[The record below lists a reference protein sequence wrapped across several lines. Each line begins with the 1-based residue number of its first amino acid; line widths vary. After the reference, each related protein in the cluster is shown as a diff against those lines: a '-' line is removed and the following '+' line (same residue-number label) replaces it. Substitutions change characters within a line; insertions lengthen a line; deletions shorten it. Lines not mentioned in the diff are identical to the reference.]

1 MKKSRSFKIVFFLSL
16 WVFSMLS
23 YNITLANPI
32 AENSILAVQQTS
44 LLKGT
49 VVDNTGETI
58 IGASVI
64 VKGTNIGIVTDIDG
78 NFELNVPSLNATIV
92 VSYVGYK
99 TKEVPLNGRNN
110 ISITISE
117 DTEMLDEVVVV
128 GYGSQKKV
136 NLTGSVS
143 SVDMSELAESRPVTN
158 ISSGLA
164 GLAAGV
170 YVNSS
175 SNRPTNNN
183 ASILVRGQGTLN
195 NSAPLVIVDG
205 VESDISNVNPEDIDN
220 MSVLKDAA
228 SASIYGS
235 RAANGVILITTK
247 KGKAGKMVINYNG
260 YLSLQ
265 SVANTI
271 EPVTNYANYMELIN
285 EGMKNSNQS
294 LPFSQGSIDK
304 WREMEGKEPL
314 MYPNNDWRDE
324 VFRTANSQ
332 NHSLSLSGGAENV
345 RFFSSFRFMDNP
357 GVIEKAGVTR
367 YDIRTNVEGKLR
379 EWMTIGTNINASTS
393 NFGLG
398 SYALDD
404 LFLYA
409 QASTPGFVLRS
420 PDGRYGS
427 VGNSEDD
434 PQSNNVLHRL
444 NASTGE
450 DKRQRG
456 SAQFYT
462 NINPF
467 EGFTVTGS
475 FSYDTSN
482 QKRSSK
488 PVFNDRW
495 NFLTNTIASAGKGRT
510 SIMNASAKTDRY
522 FMDISG
528 TYETTFFDKLDVKA
542 LAGASQEQYSSER
555 FQTSKQD
562 LIDPSLGVIDAAI
575 GDASS
580 SGSKYEW
587 AMRSYFGRINLNWAE
602 KYLLELNLRADGS
615 SRFLSSERWGYFPSF
630 SAGWRVDQEPFMA
643 SLLEKGLSS
652 LRLRASYG
660 SLGNNSVGN
669 SESEGH
675 YDALSVYSIGNY
687 VLNGSVQQG
696 LYQNAIAN
704 SLLTWE
710 QTYMANF
717 GLDFS
722 FLNNKLTST
731 IDVFNKRT
739 VGILINLP
747 APLVHGTASIPK
759 QNSATVINNGVEL
772 TLGWRDNVG
781 DFNYYVRGNL
791 SYIKNEVT
799 KYKGDEYTIV
809 NNGLIQE
816 GLPIGIQYLLTAD
829 RIIQT
834 DEDLALVQKM
844 IDNAP
849 VDPNTNNK
857 RNPFAAYGKPS
868 KGDILYKDVNGDGII
883 NDEDRTT
890 FGSGANPTLMF
901 GLSLGANYK
910 GFDFSTLI
918 QGTGGLKMYYADN
931 YYRPSVRWGYQI
943 NQEIA
948 DGRWYEGRTTPA
960 KFPRLLNYSDT
971 KNIRP
976 SDFWLANK
984 SYLKIRNIQLG
995 YTLPKDLLSK
1005 VEIERV
1011 RFYVSLEN
1019 YFTFTSY
1026 PGIDPEVRN
1035 TDYPTMRQ
1043 AVFGVNFTF

>member
-1 MKKSRSFKIVFFLSL
+1 MKNSKSFKIIFFLCF
-16 WVFSMLS
+16 WVFSLLS
-23 YNITLANPI
+23 LNTTLANP
-32 AENSILAVQQTS
+32 NSDYSILNDQQTTN
-44 LLKGT
+44 LKGT
-49 VVDNTGETI
+49 VVDDKGESI

-78 NFELNVPSLNATIV
+78 NFELGVPSLNVTIV

-99 TKEVPLNGRNN
+99 TLEMPLNGRNN
-110 ISITISE
+110 ITITISE
-117 DTEMLDEVVVV
+117 DSEMLDEVVVV

-143 SVDMSELAESRPVTN
+143 SVNMSELSESRPITN

-175 SNRPTNNN
+175 SNRPTNDNS
-183 ASILVRGQGTLN
+183 SILVRGQGTLN

-205 VESDISNVNPEDIDN
+205 VESNISNVNPEDIES

-228 SASIYGS
+228 SSSIYGS

-247 KGKAGKMVINYNG
+247 KGKAGKIEINYNG
-260 YLSLQ
+260 YLSMQ

-271 EPVTNYANYMELIN
+271 EPVTNYATYMELVN

-294 LPFSQGSIDK
+294 LPFTQGSIDT
-304 WREMEGKEPL
+304 WREMEGKDPIK
-314 MYPNNDWRDE
+314 YPNNDWRDE
-324 VFRTANSQ
+324 VFKTSNSQ
-332 NHSLSLSGGAENV
+332 NHSLSLSGGSENV

-367 YDIRTNVEGKLR
+367 YDIRTNVEGKLK
-379 EWMTIGTNINASTS
+379 EWISIGTNINASTS
-393 NFGLG
+393 SLG
-398 SYALDD
+398 VGTYALDD
-404 LFLYA
+404 VFLYA
-409 QASTPGFVLRS
+409 QASTPGFVLRA

-427 VGNSEDD
+427 VGNLEDD

-444 NASTGE
+444 NATSGE
-450 DKRQRG
+450 DKIQRG
-456 SAQFYT
+456 AAQFYT

-467 EGFTVTGS
+467 KGFTVTSS

-495 NFLTNTIASAGKGRT
+495 NFLTNTIATAGKGRS
-510 SIMNASAKTDRY
+510 SITNYAKKTDRY

-528 TYETTFFDKLDVKA
+528 TYETSFFNKLDLKA
-542 LAGASQEQYSSER
+542 MVGGSQEQYSSEE
-555 FQTSKQD
+555 FQTSKLD

-575 GDASS
+575 GDASA
-580 SGSKYEW
+580 SGSKFEW

-630 SAGWRVDQEPFMA
+630 SAGWRIDQEEFMS

-652 LRLRASYG
+652 LKLRASYG

-669 SESEGH
+669 

-696 LYQNAIAN
+696 LYQNTIAN

-722 FLNNKLTST
+722 FINNKLTST
-731 IDVFNKRT
+731 IEVFNKKT

-747 APLVHGTASIPK
+747 APLVHGTATIPK
-759 QNSATVINNGVEL
+759 QNSATVINNGVEI
-772 TLGWRDNVG
+772 TLGWQDKIDN
-781 DFNYYVRGNL
+781 FSYYVKGNL

-799 KYKGDEYTIV
+799 KYKGDDYTIV

-829 RIIQT
+829 RIVES
-834 DEDLALVQKM
+834 DDDLALVEK
-844 IDNAP
+844 IIENAP
-849 VDPNTNNK
+849 IDPTTNIK
-857 RNPFAAYGKPS
+857 KNPFAAYGKPA

-901 GLSLGANYK
+901 GVSLGASYK
-910 GFDFSTLI
+910 GFDFSTLL
-918 QGTGGLKMYYADN
+918 QGTTGLKMYYADA
-931 YYRPSVRWGYQI
+931 YYSPSVRWGYQI

-960 KFPRLLNYSDT
+960 KFPRLLNANT
-971 KNIRP
+971 KNTRP

-984 SYLKIRNIQLG
+984 SYFKIRNIQLG
-995 YTLPKDLLSK
+995 YSLPKKMLSK

-1026 PGIDPEVRN
+1026 PGIDPEVSN
-1035 TDYPTMRQ
+1035 TDYPSMRQ